1 MSTFKVRGSRVL
13 LNCPP
18 RKDLGLHLSA
28 EAQQEILLEELK
40 QMSSLEVFAVGD
52 GVSDVKEGDKV
63 YVSPNTIVH
72 AELVTVDGKEK
83 FLIREMDIVLI
94 W

>member
-1 MSTFKVRGSRVL
+1 MTKFKVRGSRVV

-28 EAQQEILLEELK
+28 EAQQELLIQELK
-40 QMSSLEVFAVGD
+40 QMNQLEVYAVGD
-52 GVSDVKEGDKV
+52 SVKDIQVGDKV
-63 YVSPNTIVH
+63 YVSPSTIMH
-72 AELVTVDGKEK
+72 SELVTINGEER
-83 FLIREMDIVLI
+83 FLIREMDIAVI

>member
-1 MSTFKVRGSRVL
+1 MTKFKVRGSRVV

-28 EAQQEILLEELK
+28 EAQQELLIQELK
-40 QMSSLEVFAVGD
+40 QMNQLEVYAVGD
-52 GVSDVKEGDKV
+52 SVKDIQVGDKV
-63 YVSPNTIVH
+63 YVSPSTIMH
-72 AELVTVDGKEK
+72 SELLTIDGEER
-83 FLIREMDIVLI
+83 FLIREMDIAVI